1 MRTFEGIQA
10 MSYSLSLASAG
21 RRRRIKP
28 NPPAG
33 EVRSREYRHGPW
45 MQLTNQ
51 RLEAENAKAQG
62 VIFEKRVF
70 DLAKQAVAAL
80 QGVGIRC
87 EMTTIANVLRTA
99 CKYRALEK
107 GRQRALPEQE
117 K

>member
-1 MRTFEGIQA
+1 

-51 RLEAENAKAQG
+51 RLEAENAKAEG

-80 QGVGIRC
+80 QGD
-87 EMTTIANVLRTA
+87 MFRTA
-99 CKYRALEK
+99 RTRVVLNRWLIRSAKYCRC
-107 GRQRALPEQE
+107 PNDDIPI
-117 K
+117 